1 METAGA
7 ENARLV
13 KSVLTALSPK
23 SLKRNLLFP
32 PPPFFFF
39 YVCVCMCVSQL
50 FHFL

>member
-32 PPPFFFF
+32 PTLLFVFLL
-39 YVCVCMCVSQL
+39 CVSQL